1 MKKLLYT
8 AGCLL
13 LLGTTS
19 CESFLDETP
28 LSNLT
33 PENSFKTEEDW
44 NSTLT
49 AAYGALQNITAGFE
63 AKYAITLGEFG
74 TDEVKPIDLG
84 WAAYAELHYYTF

>member
-49 AAYGALQNITAGFE
+49 PHTAAR
-63 AKYAITLGEFG
+63 KTLRQEL
-74 TDEVKPIDLG
+74 KPN
-84 WAAYAELHYYTF
+84 